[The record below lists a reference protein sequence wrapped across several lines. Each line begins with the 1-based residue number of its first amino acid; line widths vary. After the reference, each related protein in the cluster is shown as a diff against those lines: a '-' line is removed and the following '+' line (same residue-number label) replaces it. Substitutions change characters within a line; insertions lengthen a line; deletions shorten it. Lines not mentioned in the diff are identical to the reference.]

1 LLELLSPLRAAAL
14 ATPEELLALVRALD
28 APDTVGTVVD
38 LGHLA
43 DAGLDPARVLERWD
57 APLDALQLRGA
68 ASTPP
73 PEDLPL
79 RALLARAPALPR
91 VVSVEHR
98 TPTTPEA
105 VERLVAH
112 LRRELARTDDS

>member
-1 LLELLSPLRAAAL
+1 
-14 ATPEELLALVRALD
+14 VGALD
-28 APDTVGTVVD
+28 APDTFGRVVD
-38 LGHLA
+38 RAPLGEG
-43 DAGLDPARVLERWD
+43 GLDRARVLERWD
-57 APLDALQLRGA
+57 APLHVLPPGGA

-73 PEDLPL
+73 PEDRPR